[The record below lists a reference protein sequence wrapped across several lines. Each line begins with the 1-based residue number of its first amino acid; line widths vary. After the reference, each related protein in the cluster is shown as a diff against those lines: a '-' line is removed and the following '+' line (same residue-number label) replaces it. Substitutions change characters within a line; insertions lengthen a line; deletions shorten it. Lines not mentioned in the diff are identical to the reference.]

1 MKWKIIRGAPRHLEC
16 AGLAGAIQDRLRGG
30 VGVRTRVALALLAAL
45 ACAPGQAQETNQ
57 QGLVREIKAAIAGG
71 CRERGQVRG
80 IPAERV
86 EAICGCMSRVLD
98 KNVSDATWLE
108 AHSRGAEGREA
119 DIFGQIVQPLMP
131 EVDACARERLGQ
143 GPVK

>member
-1 MKWKIIRGAPRHLEC
+1 
-16 AGLAGAIQDRLRGG
+16 
-30 VGVRTRVALALLAAL
+30 LALLAAL
-45 ACAPGQAQETNQ
+45 ACAPGQAQETSQ
-57 QGLVREIKAAIAGG
+57 QGLVREIKAAIAEG

-80 IPAERV
+80 VPAERV

-108 AHSRGAEGREA
+108 VHSRGIVGREA
-119 DIFGQIVQPLMP
+119 EVFAQIAQPLMP
-131 EVDACARERLGQ
+131 QVDACARERLGQ